1 MMNVDK
7 WFMKF
12 INTLLLTVMIVELG
26 FTGYAFFYLPDTM
39 VIIGLCCMMLTML
52 GYLVIERVAKS

>member
-1 MMNVDK
+1 MTKAEMRLMTAVHV
-7 WFMKF
+7 
-12 INTLLLTVMIVELG
+12 LLLIVMIIEFG

-52 GYLVIERVAKS
+52 GYLVIEKVAKS